1 MIVVDIMSLHV
12 LALCCYVVRFLRVVT
27 LYKLWNYL
35 LLRIGFYWS
44 RLVGRPVQLGLPAF
58 LSAEP
63 TTVCNLKC
71 PECPS
76 GLRAFTRPTGTMD
89 MPMFEN
95 LIGQTHR
102 HLFYLILYFQGEPYL
117 NPNFSRM
124 VTLARRKKVFTAT
137 STNGHYLTE
146 RYARLTVESGLDEL
160 IISLD
165 GTDQATYSHYRR
177 GGDLNKVLNGI
188 RTLVRVR
195 NEMGVCHPF
204 INLQF
209 IVMRQNEH
217 QVGAFRKLARD
228 LGVDRAVLKSAQ
240 IYSETDQNQLL
251 PSDSTHARYE
261 QHDDGS
267 LSRLKPLRNRC
278 WRMWNGAVVTWDGRM
293 VPCCYDKDAD
303 HQMGRIDQAPL
314 KTIWQGDAY
323 SKFRQQILTDR
334 SQIEICRNCGE

>member
-1 MIVVDIMSLHV
+1 MVRFISLF
-12 LALCCYVVRFLRVVT
+12 YYTFRFLRVIT
-27 LYKLWNYL
+27 PYKLWNYV
-35 LLRIGFYWS
+35 LLRTGFYWS
-44 RLVGRPVQLGLPAF
+44 RLIRRPVQVGLPAF

-63 TTVCNLKC
+63 TTVCNLRC

-76 GLRAFTRPTGTMD
+76 GLRAFSRPTGTMD
-89 MPMFEN
+89 MPMFEK
-95 LIGQTHR
+95 LLDQSHR
-102 HLFYLILYFQGEPYL
+102 HLFYLLIYFQGEPYL

-124 VTLARRKKVFTAT
+124 VAYARKKRVFTAT

-177 GGDLNKVLNGI
+177 GGDLQKVLDGI

-195 NEMGVCHPF
+195 REMGVHHPR

-209 IVMRQNEH
+209 IVMKQNEH
-217 QVGAFRKLARD
+217 QAGEFRRLARE

-251 PSDSTHARYE
+251 PESERHARY
-261 QHDDGS
+261 HRNDDGS
-267 LSRLKPLRNRC
+267 LSRIKPLRNRC

-293 VPCCYDKDAD
+293 VPCCYDKDATY
-303 HQMGRIDQAPL
+303 QMGKLDEVPL
-314 KTIWQGDAY
+314 KTIWQGEAY
-323 SKFRQQILTDR
+323 QKFRAQILTNR
-334 SQIEICRNCGE
+334 SAYDICTNCGE